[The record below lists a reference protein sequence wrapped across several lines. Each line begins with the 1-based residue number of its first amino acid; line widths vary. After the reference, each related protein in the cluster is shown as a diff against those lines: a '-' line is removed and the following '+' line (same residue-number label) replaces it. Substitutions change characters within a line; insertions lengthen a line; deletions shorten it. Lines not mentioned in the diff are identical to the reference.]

1 MNGRRL
7 DVPAQASTSTME
19 NPFLSGLGLPFLL
32 GPRPPSAVRR
42 PPIADRRSPPAAM
55 PRHRAVL
62 LLLAGAADEA
72 AAAFSAA
79 TPCPPPR
86 FDSFSDAVVGGWERR
101 GGAASSPPSAAPGV
115 DEVQEGMRSCGG
127 AVQGAREVPLG
138 LGRREGEEEKE
149 EDGGVGEGRYH
160 NRADD
165 GFVYFD
171 CGSYSAGPV
180 QLGKG
185 NGRNGEEVMGSLAFS
200 SVPRRRALVSL
211 PVGSGGG
218 DPVCEIRDGRLVV
231 LGRVPFRSST
241 GGTAASSA
249 AEGVEGGAKGEEG
262 EGTASDALVG
272 GAAPTVEWRVETLA
286 RMASPSQPW
295 MLPRAK
301 WERYDSSGGAD
312 CADDEAGGEEA
323 PGMQHLACWVEVR
336 REEGGGTDRPNQLH
350 GSEELGTLV
359 CGDGLNLVQV
369 GAWCSATNE
378 ARAVLRCYD
387 AVSGKLRGVVLQCG
401 VVRT

>member
-115 DEVQEGMRSCGG
+115 DEVQEVMRSCGG

-218 DPVCEIRDGRLVV
+218 DPVCDIRDGRLVV

-249 AEGVEGGAKGEEG
+249 AGGGGGGQKLKKVKARHPMRSLAEPRRRLSGALKPSPEWPARASHGCCRGPNGKDTIARGGRIARTTRQEARRRPVCSILPVGSKCAERRGEEQTG
-262 EGTASDALVG
+262 
-272 GAAPTVEWRVETLA
+272 PTSCT
-286 RMASPSQPW
+286 
-295 MLPRAK
+295 
-301 WERYDSSGGAD
+301 
-312 CADDEAGGEEA
+312 
-323 PGMQHLACWVEVR
+323 
-336 REEGGGTDRPNQLH
+336 
-350 GSEELGTLV
+350 
-359 CGDGLNLVQV
+359 
-369 GAWCSATNE
+369 E
-378 ARAVLRCYD
+378 ARSSEPWSA
-387 AVSGKLRGVVLQCG
+387 A
-401 VVRT
+401 TA